1 MGPLTLEAQAELA
14 EPLILQ
20 DEPIP
25 EEEDEEVE
33 KMEFYTVLFLTM
45 LFFFVMAA
53 MNERYKPKCGHQTSF
68 TIILG
73 VCISLILWL
82 SFGNDRVEI
91 YKFK

>member
-1 MGPLTLEAQAELA
+1 MPLTLEAQAELA

-20 DEPIP
+20 DEPEP
-25 EEEDEEVE
+25 EEIDEEVE
-33 KMEFYTVLFLTM
+33 KMEFYTVLFLLM

-73 VCISLILWL
+73 VCISLVLWL

-91 YKFK
+91 Y

>member
-53 MNERYKPKCGHQTSF
+53 MNERYKPKCGH
-68 TIILG
+68 
-73 VCISLILWL
+73 
-82 SFGNDRVEI
+82 
-91 YKFK
+91 